1 MDARTWFDT
10 AATGF
15 LQVVDGI
22 DRAALG
28 DPGLGVWDV
37 RSLLGHTSRSFL
49 TIESYLGPDPAREV
63 TLSGPADYYTAAHAQ
78 LVDQNAVAERGRQ
91 AGLALGD
98 EPIVAV
104 HEIAHRVRSL
114 VEGAEDDRLIGSPFG
129 TMTLAAY
136 LPTRA
141 FELTVHGVDLAR
153 ATHQAVP
160 PALLEALV
168 PAATLCAAMATPQQR
183 IDLVLAFTGR
193 EPLPAGFS
201 VL

>member
-1 MDARTWFDT
+1 MDARRWFDT

-22 DRAALG
+22 DRADLG

-37 RSLLGHTSRSFL
+37 RSLLGHASRAFL
-49 TIESYLGPDPAREV
+49 TIESYLGPEPAGEV
-63 TLSGPADYYTAAHAQ
+63 TLSGPADYYVAIR
-78 LVDQNAVAERGRQ
+78 DQQSDQTAVAERGRQ

-98 EPIVAV
+98 DPMAAV
-104 HEIAHRVRSL
+104 HQIAQRVRSR
-114 VEGAEDDRLIGSPFG
+114 VEGAEDDRLIESPFG
-129 TMTLAAY
+129 TMTLAGY

-141 FELTVHGVDLAR
+141 FEITVHGVDLAR
-153 ATHQAVP
+153 AIRQAVP
-160 PALLEALV
+160 PALIEALV
-168 PAATLCAAMATPQQR
+168 PAAELCAAMATPQQR
-183 IDLVLAFTGR
+183 IDLVLAITGR